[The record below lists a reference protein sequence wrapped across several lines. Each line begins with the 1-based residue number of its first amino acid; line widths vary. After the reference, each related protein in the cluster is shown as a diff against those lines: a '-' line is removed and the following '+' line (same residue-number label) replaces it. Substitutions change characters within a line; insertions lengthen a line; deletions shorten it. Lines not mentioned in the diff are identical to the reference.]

1 MKKILRTIKKGLAI
15 LLCLVA
21 TYTAVP
27 LLNYMDDIEHSHPHT
42 HSHDHNHDCTEEH
55 GRGFFQRLFEDY
67 SIKASATTY
76 GCTRYSDTKGC
87 RTHHW
92 CNWGH
97 SFHSYDTYNH
107 TYVYGKCTSCGA
119 SNGHVHSY
127 TRSVGAH
134 PHPVNMVCS
143 CGYSYISGY
152 VTDSNCSS
160 CNPCRNG
167 HSFGAPSYSTTH
179 PHSGHYI
186 CSRCGYQTYAGQT
199 TMSSCITCN
208 PCANGHDYYA
218 YYCEAEHPHANYN
231 YCKRCAYKQYDGT
244 NRYKSNCKQCNPE
257 LECKHTGEYW
267 TDTAHPHPVYCRGCS
282 EVIQPITTLSTC
294 SLCKTEGS
302 SDLIITAWTELTSV
316 TGSGI
321 LSIEHAKEINDYF
334 CYEVSV
340 TGNDTI
346 KSVTCVGPDG
356 TYSGG
361 YVPLTSDNLG
371 TFKIT
376 ATTNKGATK
385 TISVTIKT
393 QTPAVGDI
401 RYRTVGMNVR
411 EINGNNYFKAV
422 NGRIALEGASI
433 IPESEN
439 NKIAGMV
446 GRYDGGTYTLNG
458 SLVISVSNIKTGKE
472 YGEYDVLTEFSALTS
487 DFGWGQSTLQDFKT
501 MQNADITY
509 QAPKEINATATYCSQ
524 DKSTVFGSVTAQQ
537 IGAPQYIF
545 PYQTYTAVFTS
556 NMVFVPSE
564 WQYHGVQWIY
574 SPQGNGYSNGSAVGQ
589 SSVGVTFNKDT
600 PACSFY
606 FYWKE
611 DVEEKPEEQP
621 EEEPQNEPE
630 GKMTGSIKVVAYDT
644 STGASIP
651 NARVSLGGRSG
662 GNETIFSGLSFGR
675 YSASASAPGYNS
687 GNGSATISQS
697 NPDATIS
704 IALQKIQQSPSAE
717 MDIEILT
724 NGVYRKGSTVIVSAI
739 CSSDCDI
746 LPTNPA
752 TVSLN
757 ATYKKKSGSGYGT
770 TTITSQQKEVIIPEG
785 ESNLVWF
792 EFTLPSSEY
801 YSDEISLECK
811 ITPPED
817 MSGQQR
823 QANKTIPVSDY
834 IARSSPKT
842 EFEKSAPASFRVPSV
857 PERTASQLTWE
868 VWEWVDNSF
877 VKNTYSASLNTAAS
891 LVPDST
897 AGYKQYNNATGLWT
911 TRSGYGLNTLLTV
924 SVNNTH
930 EAVTGN
936 AKADVFYP
944 EYSYSESDNKSNNLL
959 LQSKVL
965 SGSTLKYTF
974 SFEPNQDTIS
984 GNKMHK
990 TPIWYPDGRYT
1001 IEYQI
1006 FDIWTPGGE
1015 LTAVD
1020 HATIIIDGNMYD
1032 DSYIQ
1037 PTS

>member
-316 TGSGI
+316 TGSGV
-321 LSIEHAKEINDYF
+321 LSIEHSKEINDYF

-346 KSVTCVGPDG
+346 KSVTCTGPG
-356 TYSGG
+356 GAYSGG
-361 YVPLTSDNLG
+361 YIKLTNDNLG

-472 YGEYDVLTEFSALTS
+472 YGEYDVLTEYSALTS

-509 QAPKEINATATYCSQ
+509 QAPKEIKATATYCSQ

-574 SPQGNGYSNGSAVGQ
+574 SPQGNGYFNGSAVGQ

-611 DVEEKPEEQP
+611 GTK
-621 EEEPQNEPE
+621 EEEPPAEI
-630 GKMTGSIKVVAYDT
+630 KTGSITVTARDAST
-644 STGASIP
+644 SALIS
-651 NARVSLGGRSG
+651 NATVSAGGKSGSNGSTFSNLPLGSY
-662 GNETIFSGLSFGR
+662 T
-675 YSASASAPGYNS
+675 ATASAPGYYLGSRAATLTESNLSVAVTIYLTRVPTVSQSTITVTVKDKETNNVISGAKVEGAGTIKTTNS
-687 GNGSATISQS
+687 SGVVSYSNIGAGTYQFNATAEGYKEGSAATTVGAGATKDITIYLDPAKDEITSIS
-697 NPDATIS
+697 VILRPSDTI
-704 IALQKIQQSPSAE
+704 K
-717 MDIEILT
+717 
-724 NGVYRKGSTVIVSAI
+724 
-739 CSSDCDI
+739 
-746 LPTNPA
+746 
-752 TVSLN
+752 
-757 ATYKKKSGSGYGT
+757 SGYGVEAEVTVISKPAATQVRVVT
-770 TTITSQQKEVIIPEG
+770 TDGQLVYMDKKSTEEVAEGIKTVWHLPEN
-785 ESNLVWF
+785 S
-792 EFTLPSSEY
+792 
-801 YSDEISLECK
+801 YSPIRARR
-811 ITPPED
+811 IY
-817 MSGQQR
+817 
-823 QANKTIPVSDY
+823 IPVQY
-834 IARSSPKT
+834 
-842 EFEKSAPASFRVPSV
+842 
-857 PERTASQLTWE
+857 
-868 VWEWVDNSF
+868 
-877 VKNTYSASLNTAAS
+877 
-891 LVPDST
+891 PD
-897 AGYKQYNNATGLWT
+897 KQ
-911 TRSGYGLNTLLTV
+911 
-924 SVNNTH
+924 
-930 EAVTGN
+930 
-936 AKADVFYP
+936 DFVFYFTAIAG
-944 EYSYSESDNKSNNLL
+944 ENEETAIKSIY
-959 LQSKVL
+959 V
-965 SGSTLKYTF
+965 
-974 SFEPNQDTIS
+974 
-984 GNKMHK
+984 
-990 TPIWYPDGRYT
+990 
-1001 IEYQI
+1001 
-1006 FDIWTPGGE
+1006 
-1015 LTAVD
+1015 
-1020 HATIIIDGNMYD
+1020 DGNMYD
-1032 DSYIQ
+1032 DDITV
-1037 PTS
+1037 PTRP